1 MARNRV
7 IYQSEAVFV
16 SQDVPFTG
24 QQTGTNDIA
33 TLHGIQ
39 SANYSFNVSRQDV
52 NCFGELAAVDR
63 IITEAPTV
71 SFDTSY
77 YISNL
82 GNENKLGFR
91 IWGDPNT
98 ATNTKISCISGM
110 IDADSNDGIKN
121 YYILTTKEGSDAV
134 DNTNAN
140 KYESIIGLG
149 NVSITSYST
158 EASVGG
164 LPTAS
169 VSAEGQNLNFIN
181 LPYTG
186 MYDGYTGTVRQVP
199 ATSTANQTGVHPGD
213 NGTDDNYYFKN
224 LSNPGFGSAQLIY
237 MSITGHNVAVG
248 NNQVIDFAGMSVANT
263 NGALPDG
270 PFNREARVGSFFTI
284 PEGVVF
290 SGGPGASLGPHDD
303 GVKTITTSAVV
314 EKNSTQMIGTVV
326 SAAGAVAV
334 GELYTGVC
342 SGAFITDI
350 SGSNPA
356 VIPTDG
362 TIASWSGYVGGTNS
376 AQTNGW
382 LGPFNSPT
390 TTAPAN
396 PAPITLPIPPK
407 SLTTSGTNPTGSIS
421 TLRPGDITF
430 SLTKSD
436 GTANL
441 IEGATISDA
450 PLQSYTISFD
460 MGRTPIDKIGSR
472 FAFARP
478 VDFPVTA
485 TLSLDALVT
494 DITTGTVANI
504 INCDES
510 YDATIILSKPQ
521 PCGPQASREP
531 VVCYEAKGLKLESE
545 SYTSTIGD
553 NKSVTFDFS
562 CQIGSPEQT
571 DVGIFMSGYYTGTA
585 GLWS

>member
-16 SQDVPFTG
+16 SQDVPYTG
-24 QQTGTNDIA
+24 QQTGTSDIA

-39 SANYSFNVSRQDV
+39 NANYSFNVSRQDV
-52 NCFGELAAVDR
+52 NCFGELASVDK

-91 IWGDPNT
+91 IWGDPST
-98 ATNTKISCISGM
+98 PTNTRISCISGI

-134 DNTNAN
+134 DNTNAD
-140 KYESIIGLG
+140 KYESVIGVG

-186 MYDGYTGTVRQVP
+186 MYDGYTGTLRQE
-199 ATSTANQTGVHPGD
+199 AGTSAANQTGMHNEDKPAV
-213 NGTDDNYYFKN
+213 NYFKN

-248 NNQVIDFAGMSVANT
+248 TNQVIDFAGMSVANT

-290 SGGPGASLGPHDD
+290 SGGPGAQAGPHDN

-326 SAAGAVAV
+326 SDAGAVAV

-356 VIPTDG
+356 VVPTDG
-362 TIASWSGYVGGTNS
+362 TITSWSGYIGGTDP

-382 LGPFNSPT
+382 LAPT
-390 TTAPAN
+390 TVAN

-460 MGRTPIDKIGSR
+460 MGRTPIEKIGSR

-494 DITTGTVANI
+494 DITTGTVANT
-504 INCDES
+504 INRDES
-510 YDATIILSKPQ
+510 YDATIILSKSQ
-521 PCGPQASREP
+521 TCGSQASREP

>member
-16 SQDVPFTG
+16 SQDVPYTG
-24 QQTGTNDIA
+24 QQTGTSDIA

-39 SANYSFNVSRQDV
+39 NANYSFNVSRQDV
-52 NCFGELAAVDR
+52 NCFGELASVDK

-91 IWGDPNT
+91 IWGDPST
-98 ATNTKISCISGM
+98 PTNTRISCISGI

-134 DNTNAN
+134 DNTNAD
-140 KYESIIGLG
+140 KYESVIGVG

-186 MYDGYTGTVRQVP
+186 MYDGYTGTLRQE
-199 ATSTANQTGVHPGD
+199 AGTSAANQTGMHNEDKPAV
-213 NGTDDNYYFKN
+213 NYFKN

-248 NNQVIDFAGMSVANT
+248 TNQVIDFAGMSVANT

-290 SGGPGASLGPHDD
+290 SGGPGAQAGPHDN

-326 SAAGAVAV
+326 SDAGAVAV

-356 VIPTDG
+356 VVPTDG
-362 TIASWSGYVGGTNS
+362 TITSWSGYIGGTDP

-382 LGPFNSPT
+382 LAPT
-390 TTAPAN
+390 TVAN

-460 MGRTPIDKIGSR
+460 MGRTPIEKIGSR

-478 VDFPVTA
+478 VDFPVIA

-494 DITTGTVANI
+494 DITTGTVANT
-504 INCDES
+504 INRDES
-510 YDATIILSKPQ
+510 YDATIILSKSQ
-521 PCGPQASREP
+521 TCGSQASREP

>member
-16 SQDVPFTG
+16 SQDVPYTG
-24 QQTGTNDIA
+24 QQTGTSDVA

-91 IWGDPNT
+91 IWGDPST
-98 ATNTKISCISGM
+98 PTNTRISCISGI

-186 MYDGYTGTVRQVP
+186 MYDGYTGAVRQVP
-199 ATSTANQTGVHPGD
+199 STTTANQTGMHPED
-213 NGTDDNYYFKN
+213 KLAVNYFKN
-224 LSNPGFGSAQLIY
+224 LSNPGFGSEELIY
-237 MSITGHNVAVG
+237 ISITGHNVAEG
-248 NNQVIDFAGMSVANT
+248 ADQIIDFAGMSVANT

-270 PFNREARVGSFFTI
+270 PFNRESPIGATVTI
-284 PEGVVF
+284 PEGIVF
-290 SGGPGASLGPHDD
+290 SGGANGASP
-303 GVKTITTSAVV
+303 KTITTSTVV
-314 EKNSTQMIGTVV
+314 EKDSTQMIGTVD
-326 SAAGAVAV
+326 GGTVAV
-334 GELYTGVC
+334 NELYTGVC
-342 SGAFITDI
+342 SGAFITNI

-356 VIPTDG
+356 VIPADG
-362 TIASWSGYVGGTNS
+362 TIASWSGYIGGTNS

-382 LGPFNSPT
+382 LAPT
-390 TTAPAN
+390 TVAN
-396 PAPITLPIPPK
+396 AAPITLPIPPK
-407 SLTTSGTNPTGSIS
+407 SLTASGTNPTGSIS

-430 SLTKSD
+430 SLTRSD

-450 PLQSYTISFD
+450 PLQSYSISFD
-460 MGRTPIDKIGSR
+460 MGRTAIDKIGSR

-494 DITTGTVANI
+494 DITTGTVSNI
-504 INCDES
+504 VNCDES
-510 YDATIILSKPQ
+510 YDATIILSKPL
-521 PCGPQASREP
+521 PCGPQASKEP
-531 VVCYEAKGLKLESE
+531 VVCYEAKGLKLESQ

>member
-24 QQTGTNDIA
+24 EQTGTNDIA

-39 SANYSFNVSRQDV
+39 SANYSFNISRQDV

-77 YISNL
+77 YLSNL

-91 IWGDPNT
+91 VWGDPST
-98 ATNTKISCISGM
+98 ATNTKISCISGI
-110 IDADSNDGIKN
+110 IDASTNDGIKN
-121 YYILTTKEGSDAV
+121 YYILTTKEGADAV
-134 DNTNAN
+134 DNTNAA

-169 VSAEGQNLNFIN
+169 VSAEGQNLNFVN
-181 LPYTG
+181 VPYTG
-186 MYDGYTGTVRQVP
+186 MYDGYTGTLRQV
-199 ATSTANQTGVHPGD
+199 AGTSTANQTGVHPED
-213 NGTDDNYYFKN
+213 KLAVNYFKN
-224 LSNPGFGSAQLIY
+224 LSNPGFGSTSLIY
-237 MSITGHNVAVG
+237 MSITGHNVAAG
-248 NNQVIDFAGMSVANT
+248 ANKIIDFAGMPTGHQAGGADINYGVNNGISVT
-263 NGALPDG
+263 
-270 PFNREARVGSFFTI
+270 V
-284 PEGVVF
+284 PEGIVF
-290 SGGPGASLGPHDD
+290 SGGNAGT
-303 GVKTITTSAVV
+303 KTITTSTVV
-314 EKNSTQMIGTVV
+314 EKNSTQMIGTV
-326 SAAGAVAV
+326 AGGTVTV
-334 GELYTGVC
+334 NELYTGVC

-356 VIPTDG
+356 VIPADG

-376 AQTNGW
+376 QTNGW
-382 LGPFNSPT
+382 LAPT
-390 TTAPAN
+390 TISNA
-396 PAPITLPIPPK
+396 APIALPIPPK

-430 SLTKSD
+430 TLTKSD
-436 GTANL
+436 GSANA
-441 IEGATISDA
+441 IEGASISAA

-460 MGRTPIDKIGSR
+460 LSRTPIDKIGSR

-478 VDFPVTA
+478 VDFPITA
-485 TLSLDALVT
+485 TLSLDAIVS
-494 DITTGTVANI
+494 DITSGSVADI
-504 INCDES
+504 IDCDDTL
-510 YDATIILSKPQ
+510 YDATITLAKPN
-521 PCGPQASREP
+521 PCGPQSTKEP
-531 VVCYEAKGLKLESE
+531 VITYEAKGLKLNSQ
-545 SYTSTIGD
+545 SYSSSIGD

-562 CQIGSPEQT
+562 CQIGSPEQN
-571 DVGIFMSGYYTGTA
+571 DVGIFMSGYYTGAA

>member
-16 SQDVPFTG
+16 SQDVPYTG
-24 QQTGTNDIA
+24 QQTGTSDIA

-91 IWGDPNT
+91 IWGDPST
-98 ATNTKISCISGM
+98 PTNTKVSCISGI
-110 IDADSNDGIKN
+110 IDAESNDGIKN

-169 VSAEGQNLNFIN
+169 VSAEGQNLNFVN

-186 MYDGYTGTVRQVP
+186 MYDGYTGTVRQAP
-199 ATSTANQTGVHPGD
+199 GTSTANQTGMHNEDKLAV
-213 NGTDDNYYFKN
+213 NYFKN
-224 LSNPGFGSAQLIY
+224 LSDPGFGSEGLIY
-237 MSITGHNVAVG
+237 ISITGHDVAVG
-248 NNQVIDFAGMSVANT
+248 ENQIIDFAGMTSGHLGSACV
-263 NGALPDG
+263 LPNG
-270 PFNREARVGSFFTI
+270 PFNRAIPIGATVTI
-284 PEGVVF
+284 PEGIVF
-290 SGGPGASLGPHDD
+290 SGGSNAVSPKL
-303 GVKTITTSAVV
+303 ITTSTVV
-314 EKNSTQMIGTVV
+314 EKDSTQMIATVKGGTV
-326 SAAGAVAV
+326 AVND
-334 GELYTGVC
+334 LFTGVC
-342 SGAFITDI
+342 SGAFITNI

-356 VIPTDG
+356 VIPADG

-376 AQTNGW
+376 AQKNGW
-382 LGPFNSPT
+382 LAPT
-390 TTAPAN
+390 TVAN

-407 SLTTSGTNPTGSIS
+407 SLTASGTNPTGSIS

-441 IEGATISDA
+441 IEGATISSA
-450 PLQSYTISFD
+450 PLQSYSISFD
-460 MGRTPIDKIGSR
+460 MGRTPIEKIGSR

-485 TLSLDALVT
+485 TLSLDALVN
-494 DITTGTVANI
+494 DITTGTVADM

-521 PCGPQASREP
+521 PCGPQASKEA
-531 VVCYEAKGLKLESE
+531 VVCYEAKGLKLESQ

-571 DVGIFMSGYYTGTA
+571 DVGIFMSGYYTGAA

>member
-16 SQDVPFTG
+16 SQDVPYTG
-24 QQTGTNDIA
+24 QQTGTSDIA

-39 SANYSFNVSRQDV
+39 NANYSFNVSRQDV
-52 NCFGELAAVDR
+52 NCFGELASVDK

-91 IWGDPNT
+91 IWGDPST
-98 ATNTKISCISGM
+98 PTNTRISCISGI

-134 DNTNAN
+134 DNTNAD
-140 KYESIIGLG
+140 KYESVIGVG

-186 MYDGYTGTVRQVP
+186 MYDGYTGTLRQE
-199 ATSTANQTGVHPGD
+199 AGTSAANQTGMHNEDKPAV
-213 NGTDDNYYFKN
+213 NYFKN

-248 NNQVIDFAGMSVANT
+248 TNQVIDFAGMSVANT

-290 SGGPGASLGPHDD
+290 SGGPGASMGPHDD

-326 SAAGAVAV
+326 SDAGAVAV

-356 VIPTDG
+356 VVPTDG
-362 TIASWSGYVGGTNS
+362 TITSWSGYIGGTDP

-382 LGPFNSPT
+382 LAPT
-390 TTAPAN
+390 TVAN

-460 MGRTPIDKIGSR
+460 MGRTPIEKIGSR

-478 VDFPVTA
+478 VDFPVIA

-494 DITTGTVANI
+494 DITTGTVANT
-504 INCDES
+504 INRDES
-510 YDATIILSKPQ
+510 YDATIILSKSQ
-521 PCGPQASREP
+521 TCGSQASREP

>member
-91 IWGDPNT
+91 IWGDPST
-98 ATNTKISCISGM
+98 PTNTRISCISGI

-134 DNTNAN
+134 DNTNAD
-140 KYESIIGLG
+140 KYESMIGVG

-169 VSAEGQNLNFIN
+169 VSAEGQNLNFVN

-186 MYDGYTGTVRQVP
+186 MYDGYTGAYRQIP
-199 ATSTANQTGVHPGD
+199 GTSTANQTGVHPGD
-213 NGTDDNYYFKN
+213 NGSDNNYYFKN
-224 LSNPGFGSAQLIY
+224 LSNPGFGSTQLIY

-248 NNQVIDFAGMSVANT
+248 NNQVIDFAGMPTGHQVGGADINYGVNNGISVT
-263 NGALPDG
+263 
-270 PFNREARVGSFFTI
+270 V
-284 PEGVVF
+284 PEGIVF
-290 SGGPGASLGPHDD
+290 SGGANGASP
-303 GVKTITTSAVV
+303 KTITTSAVV
-314 EKNSTQMIGTVV
+314 EKDSTQMIGTVV
-326 SAAGAVAV
+326 GGTVAV
-334 GELYTGVC
+334 NELYTGVC
-342 SGAFITDI
+342 SGAFITNI

-362 TIASWSGYVGGTNS
+362 TIASWSGYVGGANS

-382 LGPFNSPT
+382 LAPT
-390 TTAPAN
+390 TVAN

-407 SLTTSGTNPTGSIS
+407 SLTSSGTNPTGSIS

-504 INCDES
+504 VNCDES

-521 PCGPQASREP
+521 PCGPQASKEA
-531 VVCYEAKGLKLESE
+531 VVCYEAKGLKLESQ

-571 DVGIFMSGYYTGTA
+571 DVGIFMSGYYTGA
-585 GLWS
+585 YGLWS

>member
-16 SQDVPFTG
+16 SQDVPYTG
-24 QQTGTNDIA
+24 QQTGTSDIA

-39 SANYSFNVSRQDV
+39 NANYSFNVSRQDV
-52 NCFGELAAVDR
+52 NCFGELASVDK

-91 IWGDPNT
+91 IWGDPST
-98 ATNTKISCISGM
+98 PTNTRISCISGI

-134 DNTNAN
+134 DNTNAD
-140 KYESIIGLG
+140 KYESVIGVG

-186 MYDGYTGTVRQVP
+186 MYDGYTGTLRQE
-199 ATSTANQTGVHPGD
+199 AGTSAANQTGMHNEDKPAV
-213 NGTDDNYYFKN
+213 NYFKN
-224 LSNPGFGSAQLIY
+224 LSNPGFGSAELIY

-248 NNQVIDFAGMSVANT
+248 TNQVIDFAGMSVANT

-290 SGGPGASLGPHDD
+290 SGGPGASMGPHDD

-326 SAAGAVAV
+326 SDAGAVAV

-356 VIPTDG
+356 VVPTDG
-362 TIASWSGYVGGTNS
+362 TITSWSGYIGGTDP

-382 LGPFNSPT
+382 LAPT
-390 TTAPAN
+390 TVAN

-460 MGRTPIDKIGSR
+460 MGRTPIEKIGSR

-478 VDFPVTA
+478 VDFPVIA

-494 DITTGTVANI
+494 DITTGTVANT
-504 INCDES
+504 INRDES
-510 YDATIILSKPQ
+510 YDATIILSKSQ
-521 PCGPQASREP
+521 TCGSQASREP

>member
-16 SQDVPFTG
+16 SQDVPYTG
-24 QQTGTNDIA
+24 QQTGTSDIA

-39 SANYSFNVSRQDV
+39 NANYSFNVSRQDV
-52 NCFGELAAVDR
+52 NCFGELASVDK

-91 IWGDPNT
+91 IWGDPST
-98 ATNTKISCISGM
+98 PTNTRISCISGI

-134 DNTNAN
+134 DNTNAD
-140 KYESIIGLG
+140 KYESVIGVG

-186 MYDGYTGTVRQVP
+186 MYDGYTGTLRQE
-199 ATSTANQTGVHPGD
+199 AGTSAANQTGMHNEDKPAV
-213 NGTDDNYYFKN
+213 NYFKN

-248 NNQVIDFAGMSVANT
+248 TNQVIDFAGMSVANT

-290 SGGPGASLGPHDD
+290 SGGPGAQAGPHDN

-314 EKNSTQMIGTVV
+314 EKNSTQMIGTV
-326 SAAGAVAV
+326 AGTASVAV

-356 VIPTDG
+356 VVPTDG
-362 TIASWSGYVGGTNS
+362 TITSWSGYIGGTDP

-382 LGPFNSPT
+382 LAPT
-390 TTAPAN
+390 TVAN

-460 MGRTPIDKIGSR
+460 MGRTPIEKIGSR

-478 VDFPVTA
+478 VDFPVIA

-494 DITTGTVANI
+494 DITTGTVANT
-504 INCDES
+504 INRDES
-510 YDATIILSKPQ
+510 YDATIILSKSQ
-521 PCGPQASREP
+521 TCGSQASREP

>member
-16 SQDVPFTG
+16 SQDVPYTG
-24 QQTGTNDIA
+24 QQTGTSDIA

-91 IWGDPNT
+91 IWGDPS
-98 ATNTKISCISGM
+98 APTNTRISCISGI
-110 IDADSNDGIKN
+110 IDADSNDAIKN

-199 ATSTANQTGVHPGD
+199 TTSTANQTGMHNEDKLAV
-213 NGTDDNYYFKN
+213 NYFKN
-224 LSNPGFGSAQLIY
+224 LSNPGFGSTQLIY
-237 MSITGHNVAVG
+237 MSITGHNVAEG

-270 PFNREARVGSFFTI
+270 PFNRESRVGSFFTI
-284 PEGVVF
+284 PEGIVF
-290 SGGPGASLGPHDD
+290 SGGANGESP
-303 GVKTITTSAVV
+303 KTITTSAVV
-314 EKNSTQMIGTVV
+314 EKDSTQMIGTVV
-326 SAAGAVAV
+326 GGTVAV
-334 GELYTGVC
+334 NELYTGVC
-342 SGAFITDI
+342 SGAFITNI

-356 VIPTDG
+356 VIPADG

-382 LGPFNSPT
+382 LAPT
-390 TTAPAN
+390 TVAN
-396 PAPITLPIPPK
+396 AAPITLPIPPK

-460 MGRTPIDKIGSR
+460 MGRTPIEKIGSR

-494 DITTGTVANI
+494 DITTGTLANI
-504 INCDES
+504 VNCDES

-521 PCGPQASREP
+521 PCGPQASKEP

>member
-16 SQDVPFTG
+16 SQDVPYTG
-24 QQTGTNDIA
+24 QQTGTSDIA

-39 SANYSFNVSRQDV
+39 NANYSFNVSRQDV
-52 NCFGELAAVDR
+52 NCFGELASVDK

-91 IWGDPNT
+91 IWGDPST
-98 ATNTKISCISGM
+98 PTNTRISCISGI

-134 DNTNAN
+134 DNTNAD
-140 KYESIIGLG
+140 KYESVIGVG

-186 MYDGYTGTVRQVP
+186 MYDGYTGTLRQE
-199 ATSTANQTGVHPGD
+199 AGTSAANQTGMHNEDKPAV
-213 NGTDDNYYFKN
+213 NYFKN

-248 NNQVIDFAGMSVANT
+248 TNQVIDFAGMSVANT

-290 SGGPGASLGPHDD
+290 SGGPGASMGPHDD

-326 SAAGAVAV
+326 SDAGAVAV

-356 VIPTDG
+356 VVPTDG
-362 TIASWSGYVGGTNS
+362 TITSWSGYIGGTDP

-382 LGPFNSPT
+382 LAPT
-390 TTAPAN
+390 TVAN

-460 MGRTPIDKIGSR
+460 MGRTPIEKIGSR

-494 DITTGTVANI
+494 DITTGTVANT
-504 INCDES
+504 INRDES
-510 YDATIILSKPQ
+510 YDATIILSKSQ
-521 PCGPQASREP
+521 TCGSQASREP

>member
-7 IYQSEAVFV
+7 IYQSEAVLV

-24 QQTGTNDIA
+24 QQTGDNDIA

-39 SANYSFNVSRQDV
+39 SANYSFNISRQDV

-82 GNENKLGFR
+82 GNENKLGFK
-91 IWGDPNT
+91 IWGDPSTPDNSRV
-98 ATNTKISCISGM
+98 SCISGI
-110 IDADSNDGIKN
+110 IDAETNDGIKN

-134 DNTNAN
+134 DNTNPD

-169 VSAEGQNLNFIN
+169 ISAEGQNLNFVN

-186 MYDGYTGTVRQVP
+186 MYDGYTGMVEQVNGT
-199 ATSTANQTGVHPGD
+199 ATANQTGVHPGD
-213 NGTDDNYYFKN
+213 NGTNNNYYFKN
-224 LSNPGFGSAQLIY
+224 LSNPGFGSAELIFI
-237 MSITGHNVAVG
+237 SITGQNVAAG
-248 NNQVIDFAGMSVANT
+248 SNQVIDFAGMPTGHQVGGADINFGVNNGMSVT
-263 NGALPDG
+263 
-270 PFNREARVGSFFTI
+270 V
-284 PEGVVF
+284 PEGIVF
-290 SGGPGASLGPHDD
+290 SGGDAGT
-303 GVKTITTSAVV
+303 KTITTSAVV
-314 EKNSTQMIGTVV
+314 EKNSTQMIGTV
-326 SAAGAVAV
+326 AGGTVAV
-334 GELYTGVC
+334 NELYTGVC
-342 SGAFITDI
+342 SGTFITNI
-350 SGSNPA
+350 SGSNPSVVPA
-356 VIPTDG
+356 DG
-362 TIASWSGYVGGTNS
+362 TVASWSGYVGGS
-376 AQTNGW
+376 YSSQTNGW
-382 LGPFNSPT
+382 LAPT
-390 TTAPAN
+390 TLAN

-407 SLTTSGTNPTGSIS
+407 NLTSSGTNTTGDIS

-436 GTANL
+436 GSANA
-441 IEGATISDA
+441 IEGATISSA
-450 PLQSYTISFD
+450 PLQSYNISFD
-460 MGRTPIDKIGSR
+460 LSRTPIDKIGSR

-478 VDFPVTA
+478 VDFPITA
-485 TLSLDALVT
+485 TLSLDAIVS
-494 DITTGTVANI
+494 DITTGSIADIVD
-504 INCDES
+504 CDDTL
-510 YDATIILSKPQ
+510 YDATISLAKPSV
-521 PCGPQASREP
+521 CGPQSTKEP
-531 VVCYEAKGLKLESE
+531 VVTYEVKGLKLDSQ
-545 SYTSTIGD
+545 SYSSSIGD

-571 DVGIFMSGYYTGTA
+571 DVGVFMSGFYTGAA